1 MRELFRALALPVY
14 TPSFLV
20 AAGQLGI
27 SVLLPLYVLSLD
39 QPAAAAAA
47 VVGITG
53 VGSLLANLPAGLLV
67 SRFGDKR
74 VMQLALTVGGV
85 AGLGMAAAASV
96 AVLSVCAFLFGASG
110 GAWLLARLSFMTEAA
125 PPAQRG
131 RAISLMGG
139 VQRLGG
145 FVGPVS
151 ATLIAET
158 IGFSTAFLAAVL
170 CIAAGL
176 ALVSRYT
183 RNTTVSSGA
192 AAPVL
197 GAGAD
202 AVATVSAFTNAPAAG
217 AAGRARAGVGAG
229 TGRPDAD
236 VRPGFASQWHVLR
249 TQRRLFMTAGLAVF
263 AIALVR
269 SAYALLIPLWGE
281 HIGLGVAQIGLIFSV
296 LSGIDMLL
304 FYPVGLVMDRFG
316 RKWVGVPCLLF
327 IALSLVLLPLT
338 DSFASLALV
347 ALLCGF
353 GNGLGS
359 GIVMTL
365 GSDFAPRQR
374 RGEFLGAW
382 RSLADL
388 GHIGAPFLTS
398 LLSATAGL
406 AGASMVAAG
415 FGIVGALIMAFAV
428 AEPLKRG

>member
-1 MRELFRALALPVY
+1 MRELFRSLALPVY

-20 AAGQLGI
+20 AAGQMAT
-27 SVLLPLYVLSLD
+27 SVLLPLYLLSLD

-67 SRFGDKR
+67 SRYGDKR
-74 VMQLALTVGGV
+74 VMQLALALGV
-85 AGLGMAAAASV
+85 IAGLGMAASTNV
-96 AVLSVCAFLFGASG
+96 ALLSVCAFLFGASG

-125 PPAQRG
+125 PPTQRG

-151 ATLIAET
+151 ATFIAEG
-158 IGFSTAFLAAVL
+158 IGFAPAFLAAAL
-170 CIAAGL
+170 CVTAGL
-176 ALVSRYT
+176 ALVSRHT
-183 RNTTVSSGA
+183 RNTMANGGV
-192 AAPVL
+192 
-197 GAGAD
+197 
-202 AVATVSAFTNAPAAG
+202 AVP
-217 AAGRARAGVGAG
+217 RAGAG
-229 TGRPDAD
+229 TLAGGGRRAAGGA
-236 VRPGFASQWHVLR
+236 VRPGLASQWHVLR
-249 TQRRLFMTAGLAVF
+249 TQRQLFLTAGLAVL

-281 HIGLGVAQIGLIFSV
+281 HIGLGVAQIGLTFSV

-304 FYPVGLVMDRFG
+304 FYPVVLVMDRFG
-316 RKWVGVPCLLF
+316 RKWVGVPCLLVL
-327 IALSLVLLPLT
+327 ALSLLLLPLT
-338 DSFASLALV
+338 SSFASLAAV

-365 GSDFAPRQR
+365 GSDFAPVQR

-388 GHIGAPFLTS
+388 GHIGAPFLIS
-398 LLSATAGL
+398 LLSASTGL

-415 FGIVGALIMAFAV
+415 VGIVGALIMGIAV
-428 AEPLKRG
+428 VEPLKRA

>member
-1 MRELFRALALPVY
+1 MRELFRSLVLPVY

-20 AAGQLGI
+20 AAGQMGT
-27 SVLLPLYVLSLD
+27 SVLLPLYALSLD

-47 VVGITG
+47 VVGSAG
-53 VGSLLANLPAGLLV
+53 VGSLLANVPAGLLV
-67 SRFGDKR
+67 SRYGDKR
-74 VMQLALTVGGV
+74 VMQLALAVGV
-85 AGLGMAAAASV
+85 AGGLGMAATADV
-96 AVLSVCAFLFGASG
+96 ALLSVFAFLFGASG

-125 PPAQRG
+125 PPSQRG

-151 ATLIAET
+151 ATFIAEAV
-158 IGFSTAFLAAVL
+158 GFAPAFLAAVL
-170 CIAAGL
+170 CVSAGL
-176 ALVSRYT
+176 VLVSRHT
-183 RNTTVSSGA
+183 RNTTARSGAAGPGAAAGA
-192 AAPVL
+192 AAPV
-197 GAGAD
+197 A
-202 AVATVSAFTNAPAAG
+202 AAG
-217 AAGRARAGVGAG
+217 AAAETGTRAAAGY
-229 TGRPDAD
+229 
-236 VRPGFASQWHVLR
+236 VRPGLASQWHVLR
-249 TQRRLFMTAGLAVF
+249 TQRRLFMTAGLAVL

-281 HIGLGVAQIGLIFSV
+281 HIGLGVAQIGLTFSV

-338 DSFASLALV
+338 SSFASLALV

-365 GSDFAPRQR
+365 GSDFAPSQR
-374 RGEFLGAW
+374 RESFSVPGGRLRTSGISVRHFSSACCRPLRGWRVPAW
-382 RSLADL
+382 SR
-388 GHIGAPFLTS
+388 HV
-398 LLSATAGL
+398 SALWA
-406 AGASMVAAG
+406 
-415 FGIVGALIMAFAV
+415 
-428 AEPLKRG
+428 R